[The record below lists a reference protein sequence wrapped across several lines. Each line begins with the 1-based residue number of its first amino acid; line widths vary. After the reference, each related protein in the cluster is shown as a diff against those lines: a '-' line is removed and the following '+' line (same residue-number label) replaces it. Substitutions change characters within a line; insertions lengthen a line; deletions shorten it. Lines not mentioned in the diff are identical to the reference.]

1 MVRLIFVEKHA
12 LDHNSN
18 NPTSTAFSGLS
29 AVQRLQKTAE
39 HAGLSEQHIAQLS
52 EPSNLKSS
60 LADHMIENMISTIA
74 VPVGIATDLLIDGRE
89 VLAPMATEEHWII
102 SAVCTAAKS
111 CRETGGFTTSASG
124 SLMIAQIQ
132 LLDVTDPHRARLAIL
147 ERRNEIAELC
157 DACDPMLIRR
167 GGGFHDVEVRL
178 IAAPESTQVVVHLI
192 IDTRDAMGA
201 NTVNTMAERVAPK
214 ISEWTGGRVL
224 LRILSNL
231 ADRRLARARAEWSLE
246 AIGGE
251 TVRDAIIEAYQFA
264 EADPYRAVTNNKGIM
279 NGISAVVLATG
290 NDTRAVEAGAHGYAA
305 KDGRIRSLT
314 KWEKTAGGG
323 LAGSIEMPMA
333 VGLVGGATKVH
344 PTAQALLAVL
354 GVETA
359 TELGRIIAAVGLAEN
374 FSAMKA
380 LATVGI
386 QNDFMALHARSIAI
400 DAGASES
407 EIQAVVTAMVGCG
420 KINGDEAAKV
430 LQEIRSV

>member
-1 MVRLIFVEKHA
+1 
-12 LDHNSN
+12 LDNQYHHSSSSSSS
-18 NPTSTAFSGLS
+18 PSSSFGSLTVAE
-29 AVQRLQKTAE
+29 RLQKTAE
-39 HAGLSEQHIAQLS
+39 LTGLSEEHLAQLS

-60 LADHMIENMISTIA
+60 LANHMIENMISTIA
-74 VPVGIATDLLIDGRE
+74 IPVGIATDLLIDGRE

-102 SAVCTAAKS
+102 SAVCAAAQQ

-132 LLDVTDPHRARLAIL
+132 LLDITDPHRARLAIL
-147 ERRNEIAELC
+147 EHRSEIAEMC
-157 DACDPMLIRR
+157 NACDPMLIRR
-167 GGGFHDVEVRL
+167 GGGFHDVDVR
-178 IAAPESTQVVVHLI
+178 IVGSGEARQVVVHLI

-214 ISEWTGGRVL
+214 IEEWTGGRVL

-246 AIGGE
+246 AIGGAA
-251 TVRDAIIEAYQFA
+251 VRDAIIDAYRFA

-305 KDGRIRSLT
+305 RDGRIRSLT
-314 KWEKTAGGG
+314 QWEKSASGG
-323 LAGSIEMPMA
+323 LAGSIELPMA

-359 TELGRIIAAVGLAEN
+359 TDLGRIIAAVGLAEN

-386 QNDFMALHARSIAI
+386 QSDFMALHARSIAI

-407 EIQAVVTAMVGCG
+407 EIQAVVAAMVGSG
-420 KINGDEAAKV
+420 KINGDEAVNV
-430 LQEIRSV
+430 LAQIRSA